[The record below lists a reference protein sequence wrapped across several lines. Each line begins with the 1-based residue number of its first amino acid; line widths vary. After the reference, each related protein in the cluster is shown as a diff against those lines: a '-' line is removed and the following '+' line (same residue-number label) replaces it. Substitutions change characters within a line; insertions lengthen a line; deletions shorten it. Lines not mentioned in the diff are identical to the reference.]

1 MGKKP
6 AEIQHEI
13 EAKRAAISARM
24 EGVQQRV
31 RTDVTDLK
39 HSVEDQASDTLHQT
53 KSKLDLGA
61 QAQEH
66 PLSMLT
72 GALGLGVILGAA
84 SEGLPGRDGSQS
96 RSRDTSRSSS
106 NGGEHE
112 SSGLGGLMMT
122 AVGPA
127 AETVRDELRELIKDG
142 FSTFKKSSGLAQEDQ
157 DATGSDGSPEPRSD
171 PGS

>member
-1 MGKKP
+1 
-6 AEIQHEI
+6 
-13 EAKRAAISARM
+13 M

-39 HSVEDQASDTLHQT
+39 QSVEDQASDTLHKT

-61 QAQEH
+61 QTQEH

-96 RSRDTSRSSS
+96 RPRDTSRPSS
-106 NGGEHE
+106 NGDGNGGG
-112 SSGLGGLMMT
+112 GLGGLVMT

-142 FSTFKKSSGLAQEDQ
+142 FSTFKKSSGLAQEDSGS
-157 DATGSDGSPEPRSD
+157 TGNGGSPEPRS
-171 PGS
+171 

>member
-1 MGKKP
+1 
-6 AEIQHEI
+6 
-13 EAKRAAISARM
+13 M

-39 HSVEDQASDTLHQT
+39 QSVEDQDSDTLHKT

-61 QAQEH
+61 QTQEH

-96 RSRDTSRSSS
+96 RPRDTSQPSS
-106 NGGEHE
+106 NGDGNGGG
-112 SSGLGGLMMT
+112 GLGGLVMT

-142 FSTFKKSSGLAQEDQ
+142 FSTFKKSSGLAQEDSGS
-157 DATGSDGSPEPRSD
+157 TGNGGSPEPRS
-171 PGS
+171 